1 MIANNSLTALGSID
15 NGGQEIEIYAS
26 LALRR
31 PTRFAGLIAQSQ
43 VVDKRKNGNTG
54 LGGSAQK
61 GLPELFSAYFTD
73 ERISACLDGY
83 DIILAIVKGPV
94 LYENTCRVGEIP
106 DDNLRLIVMKFES
119 DRRKGRISI
128 RCHAFTQSIER
139 VLYTTKPGLYFT

>member
-1 MIANNSLTALGSID
+1 MTALGSVD
-15 NGGQEIEIYAS
+15 HGGQESEIYAS

-31 PTRFAGLIAQSQ
+31 PTRLAGLIAQSQ

-128 RCHAFTQSIER
+128 RCHAFTQSIEKL
-139 VLYTTKPGLYFT
+139 LYTTKPGLYFT